1 MDKSYA
7 FITGSDVF
15 HTIVLSDSV
24 TVGQR
29 WINGMDSNPQFI
41 RCNMYPSLCVG
52 AIWDGN
58 SFYLP
63 DSEEPIVPTETDTM
77 GGNIKYAGIVDN
89 TVFGMITF
97 DIESF
102 SSQYIEMLDAAMQ
115 SSPYVIEIPEGLNV
129 DTGWTYDGFS
139 FQQIES

>member
-7 FITGSDVF
+7 FITGSDIF
-15 HTIVLSDSV
+15 HTIILSDSV

-52 AIWDGN
+52 ATWDGSN
-58 SFYLP
+58 FYLP
-63 DSEEPIVPTETDTM
+63 GSQDPIIPTEADTM

-115 SSPYVIEIPEGLNV
+115 SEPFVVEIPNGLNV
-129 DTGWTYDGFS
+129 DIGWTYDGIS
-139 FQQIES
+139 FQQPER